1 MNYIRK
7 GTEVIVNIPEE
18 YQQSYGLA
26 VAKYQGQKMRVE
38 RCVHVG
44 RQSQVYYELEDAV
57 SDYCIPFGFLKEWL
71 MPALAR

>member
-18 YQQSYGLA
+18 YLETYGHE
-26 VAKYQGQKMRVE
+26 VAKYQGQQMKVE
-38 RCVHVG
+38 RCVHVR

-71 MPALAR
+71 IPVLAR